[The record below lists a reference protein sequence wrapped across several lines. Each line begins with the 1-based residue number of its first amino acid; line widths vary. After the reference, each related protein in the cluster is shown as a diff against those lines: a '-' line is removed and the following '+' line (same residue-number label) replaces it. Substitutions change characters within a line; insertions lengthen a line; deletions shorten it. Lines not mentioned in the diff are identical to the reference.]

1 MDKYRIT
8 GNHPTIQ
15 VMKEKQNQILLQH
28 LRGGRT
34 IHFIRAREIG
44 IGFLNSRLSDL
55 RKRGYCF
62 SWGWI
67 KIGDTRCKKYRIADE
82 N

>member
-1 MDKYRIT
+1 
-8 GNHPTIQ
+8 
-15 VMKEKQNQILLQH
+15 MKEKQNQILLQH

-62 SWGWI
+62 SWVWI
-67 KIGDTRCKKYRIADE
+67 KIGETRCKKYRIADE